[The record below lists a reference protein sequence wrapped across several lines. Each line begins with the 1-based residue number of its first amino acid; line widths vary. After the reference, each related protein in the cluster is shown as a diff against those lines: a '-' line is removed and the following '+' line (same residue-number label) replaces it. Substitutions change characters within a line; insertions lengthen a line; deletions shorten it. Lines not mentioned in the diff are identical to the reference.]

1 MSIASLKPGFAAV
14 TFLEW
19 GLSNSMSLVAPV
31 APAKLSSESLL
42 FYKIMVRDFCFGAG
56 GGSRSKTIFPR
67 ALFGGGCVF
76 FGGGGSTGESA
87 SSSLAS
93 SSLI

>member
-1 MSIASLKPGFAAV
+1 
-14 TFLEW
+14 
-19 GLSNSMSLVAPV
+19 
-31 APAKLSSESLL
+31 
-42 FYKIMVRDFCFGAG
+42 MVRDFCFGAG
-56 GGSRSKTIFPR
+56 GGSMSKTIFPR
-67 ALFGGGCVF
+67 ALFGGGGVF

>member
-1 MSIASLKPGFAAV
+1 MSIASLKPGFAAI
-14 TFLEW
+14 FLDD
-19 GLSNSMSLVAPV
+19 GFSNSMSFVAPV

-42 FYKIMVRDFCFGAG
+42 LDKILGRDFYLEAG

-67 ALFGGGCVF
+67 AF
-76 FGGGGSTGESA
+76 FGGGASTGESA

-93 SSLI
+93 SSI